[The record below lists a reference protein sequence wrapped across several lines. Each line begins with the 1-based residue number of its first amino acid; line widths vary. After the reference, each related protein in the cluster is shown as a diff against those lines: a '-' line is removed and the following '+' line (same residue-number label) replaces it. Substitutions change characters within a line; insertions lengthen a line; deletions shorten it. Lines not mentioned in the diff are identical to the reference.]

1 MSTRRAHTDSRSTT
15 ALRDDVALLSR
26 LIRGDHEGFAAPLVA
41 DKERVRRFARFVGA
55 HGLRTFVHCELA
67 ASPVRDTL
75 PKWWIDQLAQA
86 HATRAAAQDRLTRE
100 LDDLAAR
107 LDEGGHEF
115 ILLKGPYSATRF
127 YGALDRREF
136 ADLDVMIERRDLAD
150 VERLLLRAGY
160 TRKSGVIINS
170 ALTSRFTHALDFVK
184 EGAAVDL
191 HWVLSANAAH
201 ALDYDAIW
209 RDRQRFTV
217 HGREY
222 AVLSDE
228 YEVVFSLISIFK
240 DLERGAA
247 RLKAF
252 VDLQFILLT
261 LDARIDWSRFF
272 ENRRREKLR
281 GVSVSVLALFLELF
295 DCADRLP
302 RVAAAVTSQRLGTTS
317 VGAADLLSAPRGAL
331 RNKLWAA
338 DYYECSRFR
347 VFLWWLVSLPF
358 RVAVHS
364 PIARRTR
371 WLYSGDTVR

>member
-1 MSTRRAHTDSRSTT
+1 MERADPRTATT
-15 ALRDDVALLSR
+15 LRDDVALLSR
-26 LIRGDHEGFAAPLVA
+26 LIRGDHEAFAAPLVA
-41 DKERVRRFARFVGA
+41 DEERVKRFAGFVGA

-67 ASPVRDTL
+67 VSPVREIL

-86 HATRAAAQDRLTRE
+86 HTTRAAAQERLTRD

-107 LDEGGHEF
+107 LDESGHAF
-115 ILLKGPYSATRF
+115 LLLKGPYSATRF

-136 ADLDVMIERRDLAD
+136 ADLDVLIERRNLAR
-150 VERLLLRAGY
+150 VERLLVDAGY
-160 TRKSGVIINS
+160 TRKSRVIVNS

-217 HGREY
+217 RGREY

-247 RLKAF
+247 RLKAL
-252 VDLQFILLT
+252 VDLRFILLA
-261 LDARIDWSRFF
+261 LDARIDWPRFL
-272 ENRRREKLR
+272 ENRRREKLHR
-281 GVSVSVLALFLELF
+281 VSVSVLALFLELF

-302 RVAAAVTSQRLGTTS
+302 HVAAAVTSHRLDSAS

-338 DYYECSRFR
+338 EYYECSRLQ

-358 RVAVHS
+358 RVAVHA
-364 PIARRTR
+364 PITRRPR

>member
-1 MSTRRAHTDSRSTT
+1 
-15 ALRDDVALLSR
+15 
-26 LIRGDHEGFAAPLVA
+26 LIRCDHERLAAPLVE
-41 DKERVRRFARFVGA
+41 DEERMRRFAGFVGA
-55 HGLRTFVHCELA
+55 QGLRSFVHCELA
-67 ASPVRDTL
+67 GSPVRATL
-75 PKWWIDQLAQA
+75 PRWWIDQLAEA
-86 HATRAAAQDRLTRE
+86 HATRAAAQERLARE

-107 LDEGGHEF
+107 FDDGGHPF

-150 VERLLLRAGY
+150 VERLLLHAGY

-201 ALDYDAIW
+201 ALDYAAIW

-217 HGREY
+217 RGREY

-261 LDARIDWSRFF
+261 LDARIDWERFF
-272 ENRRREKLR
+272 ANRRREKLHR
-281 GVSVSVLALFLELF
+281 VSAGVLALFLDLF
-295 DCADRLP
+295 ECADRLP
-302 RVAAAVTSQRLGTTS
+302 NVAAAVAGHRLDGPS
-317 VGAADLLSAPRGAL
+317 VGAADLMSAPRGAL

-338 DYYECSRFR
+338 EYYECSRLQL
-347 VFLWWLVSLPF
+347 FLWWLVSLPF

-364 PIARRTR
+364 RTARRAR
-371 WLYSGDTVR
+371 WLYSGGTVR

>member
-1 MSTRRAHTDSRSTT
+1 VDRTTDRPSAT
-15 ALRDDVALLSR
+15 AFREDVALLSR
-26 LIRGDHEGFAAPLVA
+26 LIRGEHEAFVAPLVA
-41 DKERVRRFARFVGA
+41 DKERLKRFARFVGSS
-55 HGLRTFVHCELA
+55 GLRTFVHRELA
-67 ASPVRDTL
+67 ASPVRAML
-75 PKWWIDQLAQA
+75 PKWWIDQLEQV
-86 HATRAAAQDRLTRE
+86 HATRAAAQVRLVRE

-107 LDEGGHEF
+107 LGEAGHDF

-136 ADLDVMIERRDLAD
+136 ADLDILIQRRDLAP
-150 VERLLLRAGY
+150 VERLLLNAGY
-160 TRKSGVIINS
+160 TRKSRVIVNS

-201 ALDYDAIW
+201 ALDYDAVW

-252 VDLQFILLT
+252 VDLQFILLA
-261 LDARIDWSRFF
+261 LDGRLDWQRFL

-281 GVSVSVLALFLELF
+281 RVSVSVLALFLDLF
-295 DCADRLP
+295 QCADRLP
-302 RVAAAVTSQRLGTTS
+302 NVTAAVTSHRLETAS
-317 VGAADLLSAPRGAL
+317 VGAAELMSAPRGAL

-338 DYYECSRFR
+338 DYYECSRLQ

-358 RVAVHS
+358 RVAVHA
-364 PIARRTR
+364 PTGRKPR

>member
-1 MSTRRAHTDSRSTT
+1 MDPTT
-15 ALRDDVALLSR
+15 ESYSATAFREDMALLSR
-26 LIRGDHEGFAAPLVA
+26 LIRGDHEHFAAPLVA
-41 DKERVRRFARFVGA
+41 DKERMKRFARFVGA
-55 HGLRTFVHCELA
+55 NGLRTFVHRELA
-67 ASPVRDTL
+67 ASPVRATL
-75 PKWWIDQLAQA
+75 PTWWLDQLEKA
-86 HATRAAAQDRLTRE
+86 HATRAALQERLVRE
-100 LDDLAAR
+100 LGDVAVR
-107 LDEGGHEF
+107 LDQGRHDF

-136 ADLDVMIERRDLAD
+136 ADLDVMIQRHELAP
-150 VERLLLRAGY
+150 VERLLLDAGY
-160 TRKSGVIINS
+160 TRKSKVIVNS

-222 AVLSDE
+222 SVLSDE

-261 LDARIDWSRFF
+261 LDARIDWQRFF
-272 ENRRREKLR
+272 ANRRREKLHR
-281 GVSVSVLALFLELF
+281 VSVSVLTLFLDLF
-295 DCADRLP
+295 ECADRLP
-302 RVAAAVTSQRLGTTS
+302 NVAAAVARERLDGAPAD
-317 VGAADLLSAPRGAL
+317 AADLLSAPRGAL

-338 DYYECSRFR
+338 EYYECSRLQL
-347 VFLWWLVSLPF
+347 FLWWLVSLPF
-358 RVAVHS
+358 RIAVH
-364 PIARRTR
+364 ARPRDRPR